1 MNKDSIIYFIV
12 GASATGKST
21 IVKKICEDFHL
32 EETKSRTERPR
43 RWPHEDTHM
52 FVSPAQADREY
63 NSADVLCKTVVS
75 GCRYYALPEDLR
87 DFYIIDAKGIQ
98 DIKAT
103 QQNFK
108 YKIVLLKTP
117 FPIRLFRIILRDGF
131 TKGVRRLFEDKKIIG
146 DVEEYA
152 DIITSPEGLYNM
164 FKNGTI

>member
-52 FVSPAQADREY
+52 FVSSTQADREY
-63 NSADVLCKTVVS
+63 NSSDALFPDRIS
-75 GCRYYALPEDLR
+75 GFRYYTLPEDLR
-87 DFYIIDAKGIQ
+87 DFYIIDVNGVH

-103 QQNFK
+103 QPNFK
-108 YKIVLLKTP
+108 YKIILLKTP

-131 TKGVRRLFEDKKIIG
+131 TEGVRRLFEDKKIVG
-146 DVEEYA
+146 DAEEYA
-152 DIITSPEGLYNM
+152 DIITSPKGLYSM

>member
-1 MNKDSIIYFIV
+1 MNKDNVIYFII

-43 RWPHEDTHM
+43 GWPHEDTHM

-63 NSADVLCKTVVS
+63 NSSDALFQTEIS
-75 GCRYYALPEDLR
+75 GSRYYTLPEDLR

-108 YKIVLLKTP
+108 YKIILLKTP
-117 FPIRLFRIILRDGF
+117 FPIRLFRIIFRDGF
-131 TKGVRRLFEDKKIIG
+131 IKGIRRLFEDKKIIG
-146 DVEEYA
+146 DIEEHV
-152 DIITSPEGLYNM
+152 DIVASPRSLYNM

>member
-1 MNKDSIIYFIV
+1 MNKDNIIYFIV

-43 RWPHEDTHM
+43 RWPDEDTHM
-52 FVSPAQADREY
+52 FVSPAQADKEY
-63 NSADVLCKTVVS
+63 DSTEALLQTEVS
-75 GCRYYALPEDLR
+75 GSRYYALPEDLR
-87 DFYIIDAKGIQ
+87 DFYIIDANGVH
-98 DIKAT
+98 DIKAA

-131 TKGVRRLFEDKKIIG
+131 KNGIKRLSEDKKIVG
-146 DVEEYA
+146 DVENYA
-152 DIITSPEGLYNM
+152 DIITSPKGLYSM